1 MQHFFAE
8 RVKRASHLVKAI
20 GKAYKIDLLY
30 TTNTIIMRRYNV
42 LILLYLM
49 LLAPFYLWAQA
60 PVQDKED
67 APAEIKKATTNLE
80 RSLIEDDDYKIAGN
94 YELLAKELTD
104 KGEFSKAEENLYKA
118 LEIYTNAK
126 DLKRRPRILR
136 NIAKAQEAQ
145 NKLKAAASSYKAAS
159 EESTDKVL
167 KQINANDLARLENE
181 GDPEAGNKYLDANIR
196 LLKKTGKKSEVADT
210 YIQQALL
217 NLKQNDTVSALEH
230 YNLALPYAVEPPQK
244 AIRIYTEMAKL
255 HVAAK
260 QYSEAITVMNDLL
273 DLSRRLKDLDTE
285 IIQLR
290 YLATI
295 YFLME
300 DPENVAK
307 SLDDSYKLAAAAG
320 KTFEAKESLLQLA
333 EFYKNTGD
341 DKSGLAVYEE
351 FLKNLDRIILSDHSL
366 TDAKT
371 FRVTEERIRRLESEK
386 TLKDELINKKNTFNY
401 LLLGFLAVLI
411 LMMVSIVKAL
421 YAIKN
426 KNKEIAL
433 QSLRREMN
441 PHFLFNSLNS
451 VNQFIAQNN
460 ELQANKYLTSYSGL
474 MRNTMENSNKDFV
487 TLGNEI
493 ENLTQYLELEHLR
506 FKDKFDFEII
516 VDDELDRESLWVP
529 NMMLQP
535 HLENAI
541 WHGLRYKDG
550 KGFLKL
556 SFKPDGKNMLVTV
569 DDDGIGPTKSQ
580 ELKTHNQKA
589 HQSRGLTNTRERM
602 TLINELYKKN
612 IDFTVTEKTAPLN
625 GTIVTVTF
633 PIINKP

>member
-1 MQHFFAE
+1 
-8 RVKRASHLVKAI
+8 
-20 GKAYKIDLLY
+20 
-30 TTNTIIMRRYNV
+30 MRRYNT

-60 PVQDKED
+60 PVQDKDD
-67 APAEIKKATTNLE
+67 APAEIKKATTDLE
-80 RSLIEDDDYKIAGN
+80 RSLIENDDYKIAGN

-104 KGEFSKAEENLYKA
+104 KGEFAKAEENLYKA

-145 NKLKAAASSYKAAS
+145 NKIKAATRSYKAAS
-159 EESTDKVL
+159 EESTDKAL

-181 GDPEAGNKYLDANIR
+181 GDPEAGNKYLDANIA
-196 LLKKTGKKSEVADT
+196 LLKKTGKKGEVADT

-230 YNLALPYAVEPPQK
+230 YSLALPYAVEPPQK
-244 AIRIYTEMAKL
+244 AIKVYTEMAKL

-273 DLSRRLKDLDTE
+273 DLSRTLKDLDTE

-612 IDFTVTEKTAPLN
+612 IDFTVTEKTAPEN
-625 GTIVTVTF
+625 GTIVKVTF